1 MLHPVATWAPI
12 SYASSVAFDTCVLV
26 LTVAKLRFYGT
37 FSTARSNVG
46 RQVYNDNLLY
56 FFLMTAANATVLS
69 IQAQHNPRFDLIKP
83 AAVPFSTLMTVTMG
97 TRVFLNLRLF
107 NQRQQSNLTGNQ
119 LQLSHQSSSSHSG
132 PRQPILFNTRIT
144 PSPSPSGGKTDDKVS
159 ASPL

>member
-1 MLHPVATWAPI
+1 M

-26 LTVAKLRFYGT
+26 LTVAKFHGN
-37 FSTARSNVG
+37 FNAARSKVG

-69 IQAQHNPRFDLIKP
+69 IQAQRNPRFDLIKP

-107 NQRQQSNLTGNQ
+107 NQRQQSSIASNQ
-119 LQLSHQSSSSHSG
+119 VPLPDRSNQSTSSHSG
-132 PRQPILFNTRIT
+132 SRQPILFNTGMT
-144 PSPSPSGGKTDDKVS
+144 PSQFTGKPDHKV
-159 ASPL
+159 AVNPL